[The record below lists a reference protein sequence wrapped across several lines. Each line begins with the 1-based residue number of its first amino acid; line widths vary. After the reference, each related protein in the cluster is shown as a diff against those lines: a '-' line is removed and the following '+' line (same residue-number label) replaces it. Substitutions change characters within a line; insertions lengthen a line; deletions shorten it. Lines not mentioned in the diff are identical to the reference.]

1 MLSLLFTYGIRR
13 YALQH
18 LLDVPNQRS
27 SHHLPTPRG
36 GGLGIVLAFFSAVI
50 FTVQKDWFGLDF
62 LLLLSM
68 SMLIAGIGFWDDHQH
83 VAARW
88 RFLVHLIAAMGAL
101 FFLQGLPPLSFG
113 SLVIDLGLF
122 GYILGVVYLV
132 WMLNLFNFMDGI
144 DGIAAS
150 EAVFVAAALAGFMF
164 AVDVHLTFI
173 AAALAVSS
181 LGFLCW
187 NWPPA
192 KIFMGDVGSGFLGFV
207 LGLLI
212 LLFSNQEPGFLYIG
226 LILCAV
232 FVVDASLT
240 LITRFIRGEK
250 WYAAHCSHAY
260 QHAARKY
267 GHLKVVLSIWA
278 INLLWLLPLAYG
290 ASRIPEY
297 GWVGVIIAYSPLLYA
312 AIVFKAGRE

>member
-50 FTVQKDWFGLDF
+50 FTVQKGWFGLDF

-88 RFLVHLIAAMGAL
+88 RFLVHLLAAMGAL

-122 GYILGVVYLV
+122 GYVLGVVYLV

-144 DGIAAS
+144 DGIASS
-150 EAVFVAAALAGFMF
+150 EVVFVAAALAGFMF
-164 AVDVHLTFI
+164 AVDTHLAFI

-267 GHLKVVLSIWA
+267 GHLKVVLSICA

-290 ASRIPEY
+290 ASRMPEY